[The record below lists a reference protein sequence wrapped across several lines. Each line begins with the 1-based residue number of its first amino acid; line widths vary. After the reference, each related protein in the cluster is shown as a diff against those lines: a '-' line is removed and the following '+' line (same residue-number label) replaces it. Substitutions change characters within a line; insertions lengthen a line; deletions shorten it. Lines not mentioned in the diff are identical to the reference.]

1 MFQND
6 LETILNRSEH
16 FDIAMRCSNGTHSTL
31 LKLYLGDHIMA
42 ETMVL
47 LNRVTGFVERYD
59 TILNDSIWARV
70 STLLKRYD
78 PFVIMD
84 TDKIKTIVQSNL

>member
-1 MFQND
+1 MFQTD
-6 LETILNRSEH
+6 LETILDRSEH
-16 FDIAMRCSNGTHSTL
+16 LDNAMRCSNGSHSTL

-47 LNRVTGFVERYD
+47 LNRVTGFVKRYD
-59 TILNDSIWARV
+59 TILNDSIWVRV